1 MEPADGHFK
10 AFGRAGAHI
19 FCAGGAS
26 LSEYVACERL
36 EARLTTMS
44 DDICLVLTTCPDRE
58 TAERL
63 SAMLVEQRLAA
74 CVSAGAEVI
83 STYPWQ
89 GRVEH
94 ESEIPLTIK
103 TTRTRVDALK
113 QELVAH
119 HPYDVP
125 ELLVVSVS
133 DGLDDYTQWIRDWT
147 Q

>member
-1 MEPADGHFK
+1 
-10 AFGRAGAHI
+10 
-19 FCAGGAS
+19 
-26 LSEYVACERL
+26 
-36 EARLTTMS
+36 MS

-63 SAMLVEQRLAA
+63 SAMLVQENLAA
-74 CVSAGAEVI
+74 CVSAGSDVT

-103 TTRTRVDALK
+103 TTRARVSALK
-113 QELVAH
+113 QELLAH

-125 ELLVVSVS
+125 ELLVLPVS
-133 DGLDDYTQWIRDWT
+133 DGLEDYMQWIRDWV

>member
-1 MEPADGHFK
+1 
-10 AFGRAGAHI
+10 
-19 FCAGGAS
+19 
-26 LSEYVACERL
+26 
-36 EARLTTMS
+36 MS

-63 SAMLVEQRLAA
+63 SAMLVEHRLAA
-74 CVSAGAEVI
+74 CVSAGSSVT

-89 GRVEH
+89 GKVER

-103 TTRTRVDALK
+103 TTRARVSALR

-125 ELLVVSVS
+125 ELLVVPVS
-133 DGLDDYTQWIRDWT
+133 DGLEEYMQWIRDWI

>member
-1 MEPADGHFK
+1 MN
-10 AFGRAGAHI
+10 
-19 FCAGGAS
+19 
-26 LSEYVACERL
+26 
-36 EARLTTMS
+36 
-44 DDICLVLTTCPDRE
+44 DDICLVMTTCPDRD

-63 SAMLVEQRLAA
+63 AAMLVEQRLAA

-83 STYPWQ
+83 STFPWE
-89 GRVEH
+89 GRIDR

-103 TTRTRVDALK
+103 TTRARVSALE

-125 ELLVVSVS
+125 ELLVVPVG
-133 DGLDDYTQWIRDWT
+133 DGLEAYLQWIRDWT

>member
-1 MEPADGHFK
+1 
-10 AFGRAGAHI
+10 
-19 FCAGGAS
+19 
-26 LSEYVACERL
+26 
-36 EARLTTMS
+36 MS

-63 SAMLVEQRLAA
+63 STLLVEQRLAA
-74 CVSAGAEVI
+74 CVSAGAEVS

-89 GRVEH
+89 GRVER

-103 TTRTRVDALK
+103 TTRARVSALK

-125 ELLVVSVS
+125 ELLVLPVS
-133 DGLDDYTQWIRDWT
+133 DGLDAYMQWIREWLR
-147 Q
+147 

>member
-1 MEPADGHFK
+1 
-10 AFGRAGAHI
+10 
-19 FCAGGAS
+19 
-26 LSEYVACERL
+26 
-36 EARLTTMS
+36 MS
-44 DDICLVLTTCPDRE
+44 DDICLVLTTCPDHE

-63 SAMLVEQRLAA
+63 SAVLVEQRLAA

-89 GRVEH
+89 GTVER

-103 TTRTRVDALK
+103 TTRARVGLLK
-113 QELVAH
+113 QELLAQ

-125 ELLVVSVS
+125 ELLVVPVS
-133 DGLDDYTQWIRDWT
+133 DGLDEYTQWIRDWI

>member
-1 MEPADGHFK
+1 
-10 AFGRAGAHI
+10 
-19 FCAGGAS
+19 
-26 LSEYVACERL
+26 
-36 EARLTTMS
+36 MS

-74 CVSAGAEVI
+74 CVSAGSEVI

-89 GRVEH
+89 GRVER

-103 TTRTRVDALK
+103 TTRARVSALK
-113 QELVAH
+113 HELVAQ

-125 ELLVVSVS
+125 ELLVVPVS
-133 DGLDDYTQWIRDWT
+133 DGLDEYTQWIRDWI